1 MFRPALR
8 WGSRVPV
15 VGVTTVLLVAV
26 CVVSVLVVALH
37 RDGSPS
43 RPAAHTEAGATP
55 APAPAV
61 IVKRYDYLAS
71 PEPDSGAG
79 IPRPAADDPPPPDP
93 RQNYG
98 DLYLPAGAHRRDS
111 LPLVVLIH
119 GGGWTSRYSAATFDP
134 LARAVAAKGLAVFN
148 IEYRRLGSGGGW
160 PTTFTDVAAA
170 TDFVPTLDREN
181 PVIDASSSTVVGH
194 SAGAQL
200 AVWVGTRGR
209 LRAEQVGSEPLWQ
222 PNRIISLAGP
232 LNMRLAAQRGDSR
245 ITRILGGTPAQVP
258 DRYRTVD
265 PIENI
270 DPTMPVLLVHGTA
283 DTVVSPTQSLT
294 YADAV
299 RRAGGR
305 VTVRLLPGQTHS
317 ALVTKGS
324 PAFPTVV
331 DMIARTARSTS

>member
-1 MFRPALR
+1 MIGALAVVIVICLAAIVVVVRRDDPPSQPAAET
-8 WGSRVPV
+8 GI
-15 VGVTTVLLVAV
+15 A
-26 CVVSVLVVALH
+26 A
-37 RDGSPS
+37 PS
-43 RPAAHTEAGATP
+43 RPA
-55 APAPAV
+55 PAV
-61 IVKRYDYLAS
+61 TVHRYDYLAA
-71 PEPDSGAG
+71 PVAGGGAT
-79 IPRPAADDPPPPDP
+79 IPRPAVDMPPPPDP

-134 LARAVAAKGLAVFN
+134 LARALAVRGLAVFN

-181 PVIDASSSTVVGH
+181 PAIDVSSSVVVGH

-209 LRAEQVGSEPLWQ
+209 LRSLQVGSEPLWL
-222 PNRIISLAGP
+222 PNRIVSLAGP
-232 LNMRLAAQRGDSR
+232 LNMRLAAERGDSR
-245 ITRILGGTPAQVP
+245 VVRILGGTPAQVP
-258 DRYRTVD
+258 GRYRTVD

-270 DPTMPVLLVHGTA
+270 DPTMPVLVVHGTA
-283 DTVVSPTQSLT
+283 DTVVSPAQSTT
-294 YADAV
+294 YVDAV

-305 VTVRLLPGQTHS
+305 VALRLLPGQSHA
-317 ALVTKGS
+317 ALVTPGS
-324 PAFPTVV
+324 AAFPTVL
-331 DMIARTARSTS
+331 DLITRAALSRS